1 MPLGDVPMQ
10 YPFPYKNS
18 SGDETSQGVPTQVAQ
33 KLILTSGENSTGFFN
48 STGALQV
55 HGGAQ
60 FWKDVFIGGNLYVA
74 GKIYSSAL
82 TPIINPDGSL
92 GTVIYNT
99 QAGSITTSVDGS
111 VALFSL
117 SVSVTYTGASATKIY
132 MSGLPTVSAASI
144 TQILPDCYQKFLQTP
159 IAAYLLPSDTNITIK
174 DNSGND
180 IPVSGDGSLV
190 IKVTGYYLTS
200 AASSTFTPTIDSTAT
215 IGTPTYTSQ
224 VGKYG
229 VFGNSN
235 ILYMNFAGSYTGATG
250 SGTTTLKG
258 LPNLTRSY
266 GMFANTFV
274 QGTAFDQ
281 PLIFENQV
289 GTNTAYAFNSSTLG
303 YMIADSAKT
312 FTLKGNMFFL
322 TSTSNTFTPELFCVI
337 GTAGTVTYTVQT
349 GYYTT
354 VSGGVFYTF
363 TMAGS
368 YVNASGSILG
378 VKGLPVQTGLQEGYT
393 CQIISTLPSPIIF
406 ATQAISIYGVFINQ
420 SLQTNLSLTAAG
432 TFSIRISGAY
442 TTL

>member
-18 SGDETSQGVPTQVAQ
+18 SGDETSQGVPTQVMD
-33 KLILTSGENSTGFFN
+33 KLILNSTENSTGFFN

-111 VALFSL
+111 VAIFSL
-117 SVSVTYTGASATKIY
+117 SVSITYTGASATKIY
-132 MSGLPTVSAASI
+132 ISGLTSVSAASI
-144 TQILPDCYQKFLQTP
+144 TQIIPDCYQKYLQTP
-159 IAAYLLPSDTNITIK
+159 ISAYMLPSDTNITIK
-174 DNSGND
+174 DQIGND
-180 IPVSGDGSLV
+180 IPISGNGSLV

-235 ILYMNFAGSYTGATG
+235 VLYMNFAGSYTGASG
-250 SGTTTLKG
+250 NGTTVLKG
-258 LPNLTRSY
+258 LPNLTTSIP
-266 GMFANTFV
+266 MFANNRV
-274 QGTAFDQ
+274 EGTAFAQ
-281 PLIFENQV
+281 PLVFENQIN
-289 GTNTAYAFNSSTLG
+289 TNTAYALNASTLS
-303 YMIADSAKT
+303 YMIADAAKT

-337 GTAGTVTYTVQT
+337 GTAGTVTYTAQI
-349 GYYTT
+349 GYYTQ
-354 VSGGVFYTF
+354 VSGGVLYTLILQ
-363 TMAGS
+363 GS
-368 YVNASGSILG
+368 YVNASGSVLG
-378 VKGLPVQTGLQEGYT
+378 IKNLPVQTGLQEGFT
-393 CQIISTLPSPIIF
+393 CQIISTLPSPLIF
-406 ATQAISIYGVFINQ
+406 ATQPISVYGVFINQ
-420 SLQTNLSLTAAG
+420 SLQTNLSLTAGG
-432 TFSIRISGAY
+432 TFNIKMSGAY
-442 TTL
+442 LTL